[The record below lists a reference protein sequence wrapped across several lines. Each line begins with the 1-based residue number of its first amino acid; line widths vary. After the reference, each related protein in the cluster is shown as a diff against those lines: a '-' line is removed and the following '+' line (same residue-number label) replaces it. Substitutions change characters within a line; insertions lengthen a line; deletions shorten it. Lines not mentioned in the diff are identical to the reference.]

1 MKTIPLLVL
10 LLTGAPWARAA
21 DDAAIIEHLRESYNF
36 PGEVGLSLSAPRKS
50 AVAGFDER
58 TLTLSLG
65 EQSQTETLY
74 VSKDGRHYIL
84 GGFKDLSV
92 HPDLDRLRKMD
103 LKDAA
108 ARGPAKAPVTV
119 VEYTDFQCPYCQR
132 GYQIM
137 ADRIMKDY
145 DGKVRWVYK
154 SLPLAMHP
162 WAKPA
167 AIAAECAGR
176 QSPEKLWRMHD
187 DFFIRQGEINN
198 GNYEKKIQEL
208 AKAAK
213 LDMKRFN
220 ACYDKSETLKTV
232 ERDMEEARVLGIN
245 GTPAFVVNGHLVS
258 GADYMTL
265 KRVVDESLQGKH
277 GRP

>member
-1 MKTIPLLVL
+1 MNMILLMGL
-10 LLTGAPWARAA
+10 LLLAAPGARAA

-36 PGEVGLSLSAPRKS
+36 PAEVKLELSAPRKS
-50 AVAGFDER
+50 AVPGFDER
-58 TLTLSLG
+58 TLTLSMG
-65 EQSQTETLY
+65 EQSQNEALFI
-74 VSKDGRHYIL
+74 SKDGRHYLL

-92 HPDLDRLRKMD
+92 HPDLERLRKID
-103 LKDAA
+103 LKDSA
-108 ARGPAKAPVTV
+108 ARGDAKAPVTV

-187 DFFIRQGEINN
+187 DFFIRQDEINN

-213 LDMKRFN
+213 VDMKRFN
-220 ACYDKSETLKTV
+220 ACYDKSETLKAV
-232 ERDMEEARVLGIN
+232 ERDMEEARSMGIS

-258 GADYMTL
+258 GADYQTL
-265 KRVVDESLQGKH
+265 RRVVDESLQGKH
-277 GRP
+277 GRR